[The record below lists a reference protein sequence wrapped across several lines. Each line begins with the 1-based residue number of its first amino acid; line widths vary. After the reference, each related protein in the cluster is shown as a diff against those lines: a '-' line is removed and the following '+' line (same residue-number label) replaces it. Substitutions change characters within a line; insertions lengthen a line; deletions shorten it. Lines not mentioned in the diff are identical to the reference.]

1 MKVLLV
7 GNYAFDATT
16 SMKIFADTMYRELSR
31 DGIDVRVLTPK
42 ALLGKLKPSAT
53 GLGKWLGYVDKFLLF
68 PFTLRRAAAKADVVH
83 ICDHSNAMYSF
94 AAGSTPVLATCHDLI
109 AVRGALGE
117 VPDCPASFFGK
128 TLQRWVLR
136 GLKRATRV
144 ACVSDYTYQD
154 ALRLLGKDAR
164 LVTVLNGLVYPFQRL
179 SEDEVERRLTAAPA
193 LERPFVMHIG
203 SNLMRKNRE
212 AVLRVFAQVA
222 RQADAQLVIAGQ
234 PLSTELKRQA
244 ERLGIL
250 ERIVEIAHPGVELV
264 EALYNKAAVL
274 FFPSRYEGFGW
285 PPIEAQACGCPVV
298 ASDIPTSV
306 EVLGDSAKLFPLDD
320 EAGMAGAVTAYVE
333 DSSARAAARLKGL
346 ENVQARFQPSR
357 MIEQYETLYRELV
370 CPS

>member
-1 MKVLLV
+1 MRVLLV

-16 SMKIFADTMYRELSR
+16 SMKIFADTMCRELSR
-31 DGIDVRVLTPK
+31 DGIDVRILAPK
-42 ALLGKLKPSAT
+42 PVLGKLKPSAT
-53 GLGKWLGYVDKFLLF
+53 GFGKWLGYLDKFVLF
-68 PFTLRRAAAKADVVH
+68 PFTLRRAAARVDVVH

-94 AAGSTPVLATCHDLI
+94 AAGSTPVLATCHDMI

-144 ACVSDYTYQD
+144 ACVSQYTYQD
-154 ALRLLGKDAR
+154 VRRLLGPDAR

-179 SEDEVERRLTAAPA
+179 SEDEVERRLTSLQA
-193 LERPFVMHIG
+193 LDRPFVMHIG

-212 AVLRVFAQVA
+212 AVLRVFAHVA
-222 RQADAQLVIAGQ
+222 EQSDAQLVIAGQ
-234 PLSTELKRQA
+234 PLSTELKQQA
-244 ERLGIL
+244 ESLGIAG
-250 ERIVEIAHPGVELV
+250 RIVEVAHPSVEVV

-285 PPIEAQACGCPVV
+285 TLIEAQACGCPVV
-298 ASDIPTSV
+298 ASNIPTSI
-306 EVLGDSAKLFPLDD
+306 EVLGDSAKLFSLED
-320 EAGMAGAVTAYVE
+320 EAGMAEAVTGYVK
-333 DSSARAAARLKGL
+333 DPSARAAARSKGL
-346 ENVQARFQPSR
+346 DNVRSRFEPAR
-357 MIEQYETLYRELV
+357 MTEQYETLYQELA